1 MFKSPTSSSVH
12 RIGVVGTGFVARHFC
27 QELVHRSDYA
37 LSRVL
42 TRRPV
47 DQVEF
52 PIEGVLT
59 NAVDEVIET
68 SDIIFECTGDV
79 QFATETVAKAF
90 DAGRKVVTLNPEF
103 HVTTGSWFVG
113 RGFLTEADGDQ
124 PGCQASLVEEAEA
137 MGFETIVL
145 GNMKGFLN
153 RTPSPE
159 DMAFWAGKQ
168 GISMPMVTSFTDGT
182 KMQFEQA
189 LVGNYFGAGIAQE
202 ELIGP
207 ETDELKE
214 AATILGDAATQL
226 GRPITDY
233 VLSRK
238 LPHGVFVIAKHQSE
252 QKDALRYLKL
262 GDGPYYTLM
271 RNNIF
276 VHLEVFRTLDRV
288 TRGGGVL
295 LDNAAVPEI
304 GIATI
309 AKRPLAAGTHIA
321 RGCGSF
327 DVRGICVR
335 IADHPGHLPIGLAD
349 DIRLKHSIEPGQVIT
364 MSDVEIPESL
374 ALSCWQDIESRVI
387 PAERAA

>member
-1 MFKSPTSSSVH
+1 MVTSKHSSSVH
-12 RIGVVGTGFVARHFC
+12 RVGVIGTGFVARHFC
-27 QELVHRSDYA
+27 QELVHRSNYA
-37 LSRVL
+37 LTKVL
-42 TRRPV
+42 TRRPIDSV
-47 DQVEF
+47 DF
-52 PIEGVLT
+52 PIQGVLT
-59 NAVDEVIET
+59 NEIDEVIET

-79 QFATETVAKAF
+79 HFATETIAAAIE
-90 DAGRKVVTLNPEF
+90 AGRKVVTLNPEF

-137 MGFETIVL
+137 MGFEAIVL

-153 RTPSPE
+153 RVPDPE
-159 DMAFWAGKQ
+159 EMKFWAGKQ

-182 KMQFEQA
+182 KLQFEQA
-189 LVGNYFGAGIAQE
+189 LVGNYFAAGIAQD

-207 ETDELKE
+207 ETDDLAE
-214 AATILGDAATQL
+214 AATILGDAATAQ

-238 LPHGVFVIAKHQSE
+238 LPHGVFVIAKHKGE

-262 GDGPYYTLM
+262 GEGPYYTLM

-276 VHLEVFRTLDRV
+276 VHLEVFRTLDRI

-304 GIATI
+304 GVATI
-309 AKRPLAAGTHIA
+309 AKRRVEAGTHIK
-321 RGCGSF
+321 RGAGSF

-349 DIRLKHSIEPGQVIT
+349 DIRLKHSVEPGQPIT
-364 MSDVEIPESL
+364 MSDVEIP
-374 ALSCWQDIESRVI
+374 
-387 PAERAA
+387 PARQGFAFR